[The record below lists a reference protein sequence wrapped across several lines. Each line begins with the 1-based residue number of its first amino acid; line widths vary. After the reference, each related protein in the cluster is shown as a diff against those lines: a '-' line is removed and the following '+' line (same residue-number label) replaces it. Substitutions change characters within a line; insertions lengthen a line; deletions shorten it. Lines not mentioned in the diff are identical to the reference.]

1 MAWTVEDNEI
11 TMCEGDYGID
21 LPITITGVELTDADS
36 LMITIRETINAPG
49 DPVLVKSFTEAL
61 SLSADDTLQL
71 PVGKY
76 VYSLDWYKNDQ
87 FMCNIIPKAPFKVVD
102 KV

>member
-1 MAWTVEDNEI
+1 MAWTVEDNGI
-11 TMCEGDYGID
+11 SMCEGDYGID

-36 LMITIRETINAPG
+36 LMITIRSAINVG
-49 DPVLVKSFTEAL
+49 DPLLQKSFTEAL
-61 SLSADDTLQL
+61 SLSAEDTAQL

-87 FMCNIIPKAPFKVVD
+87 FMCNIIPKAPFRVVD

>member
-1 MAWTVEDNEI
+1 MWSVDENEI

-21 LPITITGVELTDADS
+21 LPISIEGAELSVGDS
-36 LMITIRETINAPG
+36 LMITIKDVING
-49 DPVLVKSFTEAL
+49 TQYLQKSFVDAL
-61 SLSADDTLQL
+61 TLTLAETAQV

-76 VYSLDWYKNDQ
+76 VYSLDWYRGGA

>member
-1 MAWTVEDNEI
+1 MWSVDENEI

-21 LPITITGVELTDADS
+21 LPISIEGAELLDGDS
-36 LMITIRETINAPG
+36 LMRTIKDVING
-49 DPVLVKSFTEAL
+49 TEYLQKSFTDSL
-61 SLSADDTLQL
+61 SLTAAESAQL

-76 VYSLDWYKNDQ
+76 VYALDWYRNST
-87 FMCNIIPKAPFKVVD
+87 FLCNIIPKSKFTVVD

>member
-1 MAWTVEDNEI
+1 MAWTVDENEI
-11 TMCEGDYGID
+11 TMCEGDYGIE
-21 LPITITGVELTDADS
+21 LPITVTGVELTEDDS
-36 LMITIRETINAPG
+36 LMITIKDAMNG
-49 DPVLVKSFTEAL
+49 NQLLQKSFKEAL
-61 SLSADDTLQL
+61 SLTAVESTQL

-76 VYSLDWYKNDQ
+76 VYSLDWYQNAV

>member
-1 MAWTVEDNEI
+1 MAWTVDENEI
-11 TMCEGDYGID
+11 SMCEGDYGID
-21 LPITITGVELTDADS
+21 LPITITGVELTDSDS
-36 LMITIRETINAPG
+36 LMITIKDVING
-49 DPVLVKSFTEAL
+49 TEYLQKSFTEAL
-61 SLSADDTLQL
+61 TLSAEDTAQL

>member
-1 MAWTVEDNEI
+1 MAWTVDENEI
-11 TMCEGDYGID
+11 SMCEGDYGID
-21 LPITITGVELTDADS
+21 LPITVTGAELTEADTM
-36 LMITIRETINAPG
+36 MITIKDAMNGNTLLE
-49 DPVLVKSFTEAL
+49 KSFTEAL
-61 SLSADDTLQL
+61 ALSAEDTALL

-76 VYSLDWYKNDQ
+76 VYSLDWYKNNT

>member
-1 MAWTVEDNEI
+1 MAWSVDENEI
-11 TMCEGDYGID
+11 SMCEGDYGID

-36 LMITIRETINAPG
+36 LMITIKDVINGTEYLQKP
-49 DPVLVKSFTEAL
+49 FTEAL
-61 SLSADDTLQL
+61 TLTAEDTALL

-87 FMCNIIPKAPFKVVD
+87 FMCNIIPKAPFRVVD

>member
-11 TMCEGDYGID
+11 SMCEGDYGID
-21 LPITITGVELTDADS
+21 LPITVTGAEFTDADS
-36 LMITIRETINAPG
+36 LMITIKDAMNGNTLLE
-49 DPVLVKSFTEAL
+49 KSFTKAL
-61 SLSADDTLQL
+61 SLSAEDTASL

-76 VYSLDWYKNDQ
+76 VYSLDWYQNNV
-87 FMCNIIPKAPFKVVD
+87 FLCNIIPKAPFRVVD